1 MNRCRLVTGLAWHDL
16 RHDHKLS
23 LYLIASLVAV
33 IAPLLLLFG
42 LKHGVVSQMQAA
54 LLRDP
59 VNLEIRML
67 GNGNLSPGWLASVAQ
82 RPDVGFTVGQ
92 TRSLS
97 AVADL
102 IKDRS
107 HFASDVE
114 ILPTAA
120 GDPLLPHAAPGPADD
135 EIVLSDKLAAQLQ
148 ARPGDTLQLRVQRK
162 RQDTREQGGMRV
174 RVAAI
179 LDPAFSR
186 RPLVL
191 VSMPLQIALERFFDG
206 YQEPLLG
213 MHAGEPGPAQ
223 EIGFARA
230 RLYARDMDS
239 VAPLEAWLNAQRI
252 ETTSRLHEINNIKA
266 INQVLSLIFSVI
278 ALTAVA
284 GCLASLT
291 GAFIANIDRKRK
303 DLAVLRLLGF
313 QKRAIAGFVL
323 TQAWSLTTLAFLC
336 GLIVYA
342 LGSLA
347 FDALLGQS
355 QATDG
360 FACRITPT
368 HILIGLGLTWLVAL
382 AASLLGALRAL
393 RVQPAES
400 LREL

>member
-1 MNRCRLVTGLAWHDL
+1 MTPPRLIASLSLRDLHHDY
-16 RHDHKLS
+16 KLS
-23 LYLIASLVAV
+23 IYLIASLVAV

-42 LKHGVVSQMQAA
+42 LKHGAVSQMQAS

-67 GNGNLSPGWLASVAQ
+67 GNGSLSPDWLATFAQ
-82 RPDVGFTVGQ
+82 RADVGFTVGQ

-97 AVADL
+97 AVAD
-102 IKDRS
+102 IMKDRS
-107 HFASDVE
+107 HFAQDVE

-120 GDPLLPHAAPGPADD
+120 GDPLLPQHAHGLADD
-135 EIVLSDKLAAQLQ
+135 EIALSDKLATQLQ
-148 ARPGDTLQLRVQRK
+148 ARPGDVVRITVQRK
-162 RQDTREQGGMRV
+162 RQDMREHGDMAV

-179 LDPAFSR
+179 LDPAVSR

-206 YQEPLLG
+206 YREPLLG
-213 MHAGEPGPAQ
+213 MQTGEPSPAQ
-223 EIGFARA
+223 EVRFARA
-230 RLYARDMDS
+230 RVYARDLDS
-239 VAPLEAWLNAQRI
+239 VAPLEAWLNTQRI

-266 INQVLSLIFSVI
+266 INQVLGLIFGVI

-313 QKRAIAGFVL
+313 QKPAIAGFVL
-323 TQAWSLTTLAFLC
+323 AQAGCLTTLAFLC
-336 GLIVYA
+336 GLGVYA

-347 FDALLGQS
+347 FDTLLGQA

-360 FACRITPT
+360 FVCRITAT
-368 HILIGLGLTWLVAL
+368 HILAGLGLTWLVAL
-382 AASLLGALRAL
+382 TASLIGAIRAL
-393 RVQPAES
+393 SVQPAES